1 MPATYLDDHDYVFGA
16 TDKLEKILPVV
27 AQKGHSLVAV
37 VNSPGAA
44 LIGDDL
50 ERFIAQAGLPVPC
63 IAIESAGFSDS
74 FTTGFQRAVIQAL
87 E

>member
-1 MPATYLDDHDYVFGA
+1 MRGKLQKCEVSKVPIYPACSGEAVEFYFGQPRVPATYLDDHDYVFGA

-44 LIGDDL
+44 L
-50 ERFIAQAGLPVPC
+50 
-63 IAIESAGFSDS
+63 
-74 FTTGFQRAVIQAL
+74 
-87 E
+87 